1 MQCLLLLDLL
11 CSAAIDHADA
21 HLYVYIMLYT
31 CQRTHTY
38 IVIHAYIHHVCEHV
52 HEQML
57 MSIAQVT
64 LLLKI

>member
-1 MQCLLLLDLL
+1 MQMHIYMCIS
-11 CSAAIDHADA
+11 C
-21 HLYVYIMLYT
+21 YIHVNA
-31 CQRTHTY
+31 HTY